1 MAYATFNPVAIF
13 VAAVVAFGLGYLW
26 YVPLFGGTWPR
37 LSGQAG
43 KSAAELEALQAGAA
57 RAYAITFA
65 AQIVM
70 AAALTVLADYFAL
83 FTAVQALKLAAL
95 VFFGFVGPVG
105 LIATAHAGRPWMAWG
120 IDAGYQLL
128 YLVLMSLIIVLWL

>member
-1 MAYATFNPVAIF
+1 MTYASFNPFAIF

-26 YVPLFGGTWPR
+26 YVPLFGDTWAR
-37 LSGQAG
+37 LSGHAG
-43 KSAAELEALQAGAA
+43 KSAAELEALQAGAPK
-57 RAYAITFA
+57 AYAITFA
-65 AQIVM
+65 AQLVM
-70 AAALTVLADYFAL
+70 AAALTVLSDYFAL
-83 FTAVQALKLAAL
+83 FTVVQALKLAVL

-105 LIATAHAGRPWMAWG
+105 LIATAHTGRPWMAWG